1 MRRRPYIG
9 SFEASEDFGRLLRL
23 MVSKSGSRSRSAP
36 VQTLPDSAF
45 RRYLEM
51 IAHFSPDAVDRAVRH
66 LAAFRRLVPRTV
78 ASREAAVEVFRGNL
92 AKETT
97 AETVNEAVEAVR
109 HYWYAVDRAR
119 RGHAGEAMA
128 ADREALI
135 ARAVEVLRI
144 QHKSYRT
151 EKSYVSWMRRFLA
164 YTTGVSGDDLSDR
177 HARGFLTY
185 LAVERHVAASTQEQ
199 AFSALLFLYRNVLG
213 RRIDGLRQTIR
224 SRRPRTLPVVLTR
237 PEVNEVISG
246 LPETYRLMAQL
257 IYGAGLRLRECLSLR
272 VQDVEFEPG
281 RIVVRAAKGSKDRNA
296 ILPRTVVA
304 DLRRHLRN
312 VRIVYDRDRANRNP
326 GVPLPGA
333 LGTKDAK
340 AETSW
345 RWFWVFPSERIS
357 VDPQSGRSYRYH
369 LHPTALQRQLA
380 SAVRGAKITKRA
392 TVHSL
397 RHSFATHLIE
407 AGYDIRTVQE
417 LLGHA
422 SVETT
427 MIYTHVAVNN
437 KLGVQSPL
445 DSGTGP
451 RKG

>member
-1 MRRRPYIG
+1 
-9 SFEASEDFGRLLRL
+9 
-23 MVSKSGSRSRSAP
+23 MVSKSGSGSRNGRG
-36 VQTLPDSAF
+36 QTLPDGAF
-45 RRYLEM
+45 RRYLEK
-51 IAHFSPDAVDRAVRH
+51 IAHFPPDAVNRAVGH

-78 ASREAAVEVFRGNL
+78 ANREVAVEVFRRNL

-97 AETVNEAVEAVR
+97 AETVNEAIEAVR

-119 RGHAGEAMA
+119 RSHAGEAMT
-128 ADREALI
+128 ADREALV
-135 ARAVEVLRI
+135 ARAIEVLRI

-164 YTTGVSGDDLSDR
+164 YTTGVSSDDLSDR
-177 HARGFLTY
+177 HARAFLIY

-199 AFSALLFLYRNVLG
+199 AFSATLFLYRNVLG
-213 RRIDGLRQTIR
+213 RQIEGLRQTIR

-237 PEVNEVISG
+237 SEVNEVISG
-246 LPETYRLMAQL
+246 LPDTYRLMAQL

-272 VQDVEFEPG
+272 VQDVEFESG

-296 ILPRTVVA
+296 ILPRALVA
-304 DLRRHLRN
+304 DLRRHLQD
-312 VRIVYDRDRANRNP
+312 VRILYNRDRANRNP

-340 AETSW
+340 AETAW
-345 RWFWVFPSERIS
+345 KWYWVFPSERIS
-357 VDPQSGRSYRYH
+357 VDPQSGQSYRYH
-369 LHPTALQRQLA
+369 LHPTALQRHFG
-380 SAVRGAKITKRA
+380 SAVRGAKIAKRA

-437 KLGVQSPL
+437 KLGVESPL
-445 DSGTGP
+445 DAGRPAGT
-451 RKG
+451 